1 MKNINPF
8 SLQRNKM
15 KKSLV
20 TISFAVI
27 TVFFLVTV
35 LMNQGEKKESFVAE
49 DPHVKEVGSSYDQT
63 TNHFNK
69 YPDMDKKVEGQPTI
83 WRVNRWTAHR

>member
-1 MKNINPF
+1 
-8 SLQRNKM
+8 M

-27 TVFFLVTV
+27 TLLFLVTV
-35 LMNQGEKKESFVAE
+35 FMNQGDKKESFVVK
-49 DPHVKEVGSSYDQT
+49 DPHPKEVGSSYDQT
-63 TNHFNK
+63 TNHYNR
-69 YPDMDKKVEGQPTI
+69 YPDMDQKVEGQPTI